1 MPSYKEQFNL
11 SIFDYSP
18 VGYCVLELV
27 LDDKGQPVD
36 WIYRYCNQA
45 FADIKDH
52 SLEEILDHSF
62 QSLFPEA
69 DNKWLHVCYEA
80 AYENRSSETDVR
92 KEKNYHVVIAPVG
105 KTGFCSGM
113 IYESEKAENKNTEI
127 NDPMPDENYIVKKL
141 FPEYVSLYRIELNSG
156 KYEIL
161 RLVSNT
167 NAKKLADKTSGIFNS
182 FDEYS
187 KVYAD
192 TFISE
197 KDKAEF
203 LDWHLCRNMK
213 KRLRYTE
220 KITYHY
226 QSISEDGHNSYYEAY
241 ATKGKVDDE
250 TFTIFLGYRNVGSIL
265 YKEKAIQQKLAEALE
280 KNKAE

>member
-69 DNKWLHVCYEA
+69 DNKWLHACYEA
-80 AYENRSSETDVR
+80 AYENRSSETDTR
-92 KEKNYHVVIAPVG
+92 KEKNYHIVIAPVG

-113 IYESEKAENKNTEI
+113 IYESDKAENKNTEI
-127 NDPMPDENYIVKKL
+127 KDPLTDEKYIVKK
-141 FPEYVSLYRIELNSG
+141 I
-156 KYEIL
+156 I
-161 RLVSNT
+161 
-167 NAKKLADKTSGIFNS
+167 SGICFAVPYRTQ
-182 FDEYS
+182 FR
-187 KVYAD
+187 K
-192 TFISE
+192 I
-197 KDKAEF
+197 
-203 LDWHLCRNMK
+203 RNLK
-213 KRLRYTE
+213 TCFK
-220 KITYHY
+220 Y
-226 QSISEDGHNSYYEAY
+226 QCKEAC
-241 ATKGKVDDE
+241 
-250 TFTIFLGYRNVGSIL
+250 
-265 YKEKAIQQKLAEALE
+265 
-280 KNKAE
+280 